1 MPGSRDASPD
11 RTGPVSAGVP
21 LPDAGA
27 SGAPSPSGHP
37 SDPPVAAADADGL
50 AEDATDDVIVEA
62 ELADLLPEDDSVD
75 AEEEQDYL
83 ADLLRVQ
90 ADFENYKK
98 RMIKQQTEHLE
109 RAAEGLVT
117 KLLPVL
123 DAGDLALSHGAEEV
137 GAVVGMLREVLG
149 KDGLEVV
156 APEAGEGFD
165 PTLHDAV
172 AHEDGDGDG
181 EPAVVETMRAGYRW
195 KGRLI
200 RPAMVRVKG

>member
-1 MPGSRDASPD
+1 VSPETPED
-11 RTGPVSAGVP
+11 V
-21 LPDAGA
+21 LPED
-27 SGAPSPSGHP
+27 P
-37 SDPPVAAADADGL
+37 PPVAE
-50 AEDATDDVIVEA
+50 AEDF
-62 ELADLLPEDDSVD
+62 LPEDVASEEPP
-75 AEEEQDYL
+75 AEADEERDYL

-98 RMIKQQTEHLE
+98 RVTKQQAEHLE

-123 DAGDLALSHGAEEV
+123 DAGELALSHGAEEV
-137 GAVVGMLREVLG
+137 GAVVGMLRDVLG

-156 APEAGEGFD
+156 APAAGAGFD

-172 AHEDGDGDG
+172 AHEDGDGEG
-181 EPAVVETMRAGYRW
+181 EAAIVETMRAGYRW